1 MSSGTENN
9 SCEGSDESSE
19 SELLDRSLSVWRGR
33 VTINEDEDFL
43 PCPLD
48 IHTAS
53 SIGNYECVHSIL
65 VRNEVN
71 INSRNKGGWTP
82 LMYASYI
89 GHENILNLLLKANA
103 NVNIS
108 NYKGQ
113 TSLMLAS
120 SCGNERVSYYLYQH
134 GSDLEAVD
142 KRGWTS
148 LFHATYAGHQN
159 VVKFLLENNANLNAR
174 EPSLG
179 MTPFMEAA
187 AGGHEIIVQL
197 LLQHGVHFNAKT
209 IVGDTARSLAL
220 INGFMKIVSLIDQ
233 HTAMREDPPRLL
245 PPSQL
250 SRHPINWCL
259 RTKESRASPNI
270 RDGPDAFARIM
281 EQSKKG
287 DVQSYS
293 RMPDQIRKCE
303 VPAFPTTSVPEGY
316 VTFTRGNEEET
327 YLRYRD
333 VTSPINPQDHNLDSS
348 GGKDS
353 CDNEDESTVFS
364 QTGALTIKSSSGSSG
379 GLAAALQ
386 LSHSNSSD
394 SDDVISSS
402 FHKSILPK
410 QEYVSAKLNSL
421 SKERAHQTMSQP
433 SVIPKD
439 MLEMSRDDVLG
450 FAHLEISSPNRQL
463 NRGYSSDPCRLTW
476 DTISGDSDCDHASS
490 HEKSLLY
497 LDIQYKIQSESA
509 KRHFTPQQTDKKES
523 KQFSGKDQMLQN
535 LDSCVGSP
543 LSLCPSDLIVDPYTR
558 TPSLAEQFANFPAIQ
573 PDISAGQFLIQRPSS
588 QNESEFLSDKL
599 ESNHPQFLSGNLGS
613 IAPPTNFPVVS
624 ESNNAHREL
633 YFGDKLDIF
642 SQQWIASQNNN
653 NNNDSL
659 FTDDTQSNPN
669 CNPTSLQTRSVNPI
683 EASNL
688 PVSLTSSDIPLDK
701 PQTLVELLQQLGLL
715 KYLPVFEEQDV
726 DLQVFLSL
734 TDNDLKEIGIKL
746 FGPRRKMAS
755 AIARW
760 HSNVR
765 TPCDG
770 LERAY
775 ADRLEAEMQ
784 EMAIQLHQANSQV
797 KLLEA
802 EILQEQKLRSV
813 TEGCFME
820 ERALRQRDRCRME
833 EMCHQCKQMHEAFE
847 KLGCYQSELHEK
859 LLALISSNI
868 KQDPCEREGNSLESS
883 IQMELDI
890 IKKMDIFSNELKQ
903 KMDFISSILNDLL
916 MQDNISPAFVPTTFS

>member
-33 VTINEDEDFL
+33 VAINEDEDFV

-53 SIGNYECVHSIL
+53 SIGHYECVRSIL

-71 INSRNKGGWTP
+71 IDCRNKGGWTP

-120 SCGNERVSYYLYQH
+120 SCGNERVSYFLFQH

-209 IVGDTARSLAL
+209 IIGDTARSLAL
-220 INGFMKIVSLIDQ
+220 INGYMKIVSLIDQ
-233 HTAMREDPPRLL
+233 HVAMREDPARLL
-245 PPSQL
+245 AAPQL
-250 SRHPINWCL
+250 PRHPINWGV

-270 RDGPDAFARIM
+270 RDGPDAFARII
-281 EQSKKG
+281 EQSRKC
-287 DVQSYS
+287 DVQNYG
-293 RMPDQIRKCE
+293 RLPDQIRKCD
-303 VPAFPTTSVPEGY
+303 VPTFPTTSVPEGY
-316 VTFTRGNEEET
+316 VTFPRGNAEET

-394 SDDVISSS
+394 SDDVVSSS
-402 FHKSILPK
+402 FPKSLLPK
-410 QEYVSAKLNSL
+410 HEYVSGKL
-421 SKERAHQTMSQP
+421 SKERAHQTLSQP
-433 SVIPKD
+433 SVIPKE
-439 MLEMSRDDVLG
+439 MLEMPRDDALG
-450 FAHLEISSPNRQL
+450 LAHLEISSSNNQL

-476 DTISGDSDCDHASS
+476 GTISGDSVLNSNHDRN
-490 HEKSLLY
+490 LFY
-497 LDIQYKIQSESA
+497 LDTQYKIQSDSA
-509 KRHFTPQQTDKKES
+509 KRHFTPHQTENNEMKSFPGKE
-523 KQFSGKDQMLQN
+523 QMSQN
-535 LDSCVGSP
+535 LDSCIGSP
-543 LSLCPSDLIVDPYTR
+543 LSIYPSDLIVDPYIR
-558 TPSLAEQFANFPAIQ
+558 TSNLAGQYANFPVIQ
-573 PDISAGQFLIQRPSS
+573 PDNNTAGQFLMHRSPS
-588 QNESEFLSDKL
+588 QNESDFPSDKL
-599 ESNHPQFLSGNLGS
+599 DQNHLHFLSTNLGGV
-613 IAPPTNFPVVS
+613 APPTNFPAVS
-624 ESNNAHREL
+624 ESNVVRDL
-633 YFGDKLDIF
+633 YFGDKLDSF
-642 SQQWIASQNNN
+642 SQQWLPSHSSNS

-659 FTDDTQSNPN
+659 FTDDTQNNPN
-669 CNPTSLQTRSVNPI
+669 CPPATLQTRNVNPVD
-683 EASNL
+683 SPNL
-688 PVSLTSSDIPLDK
+688 PVSVTPSDMPSDK

-820 ERALRQRDRCRME
+820 ERALRQRERCRME
-833 EMCHQCKQMHEAFE
+833 EICCQCQQLQEAFE
-847 KLGCYQSELHEK
+847 QLRYYRSELHEK
-859 LLALISSNI
+859 LLNLISGDV
-868 KQDPCEREGNSLESS
+868 KKEPCGRETIPLDSS
-883 IQMELDI
+883 FLKELDVV
-890 IKKMDIFSNELKQ
+890 KKMDICSNELKQ
-903 KMDFISSILNDLL
+903 KMDFISSALNDLL
-916 MQDNISPAFVPTTFS
+916 LQENISPAFVPTAFS